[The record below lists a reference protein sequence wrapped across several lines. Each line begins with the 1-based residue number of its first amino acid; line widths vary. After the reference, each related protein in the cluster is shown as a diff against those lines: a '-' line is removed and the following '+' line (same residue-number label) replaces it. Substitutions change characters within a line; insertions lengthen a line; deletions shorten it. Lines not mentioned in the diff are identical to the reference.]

1 MLIVGRHDYQKVHVA
16 IFMWRAIG
24 ERAEQD
30 YLVGMKLLGDGAGVA
45 MDHPH
50 GDVSSPV
57 HALGRK
63 GKRAGMGFG
72 HAAIV
77 LNGPMALP
85 GAPPGAAL
93 SKWGRYER

>member
-1 MLIVGRHDYQKVHVA
+1 MLIVGRHDNEKVHIA
-16 IFMWRAIG
+16 IFMRRAIG

-30 YLVGMKLLGDGAGVA
+30 YLVGMKLLGDSAGVA

-50 GDVSSPV
+50 GDSLAPV
-57 HALGRK
+57 CALGRK

-77 LNGPMALP
+77 LD
-85 GAPPGAAL
+85 
-93 SKWGRYER
+93 